1 MNAEGYRFCLVVF
14 GVPDLVVGI
23 DVGLEEL
30 WDVDDDGDDDDG
42 DDVLEKP
49 LATRFRGVDRL
60 AVVDRVMNGDV
71 AF

>member
-14 GVPDLVVGI
+14 GIPDLVVGI

-30 WDVDDDGDDDDG
+30 WDVDDDRDDDDG

-49 LATRFRGVDRL
+49 LATRFR
-60 AVVDRVMNGDV
+60 
-71 AF
+71 

>member
-1 MNAEGYRFCLVVF
+1 MNAEGYRFRLVVF
-14 GVPDLVVGI
+14 GIPDLVVGI

-30 WDVDDDGDDDDG
+30 WDVDDDGNDDDG